1 MENVALPNVP
11 LVSDDLLKRY
21 AFEYNQ
27 VKGIQAD
34 NEAIATHQQLDSLL
48 IPPRDGLWFSRSRA

>member
-1 MENVALPNVP
+1 MENVALPNMP
-11 LVSDDLLKRY
+11 LVSDDLLERD

-27 VKGIQAD
+27 GKGIRAD

-48 IPPRDGLWFSRSRA
+48 IPLRDGLWFSRSRA